1 MPAIRE
7 PGAFFIVFLFSFY
20 FWLIIFAAIVFGDP
34 HMITIDGVEYTFNG
48 HGEFIVS
55 KVKNSTFIL
64 QGRMEPLSNENSQES
79 RATVYTAFVS
89 KEDGSDTVQVKER
102 DRQKNH

>member
-1 MPAIRE
+1 MPTIRE
-7 PGAFFIVFLFSFY
+7 LDAFLSCSYFH
-20 FWLIIFAAIVFGDP
+20 FWLTIFAATGFGDP
-34 HMITIDGVEYTFNG
+34 HMITLDGVEYTFNG
-48 HGEFIVS
+48 HGEFIVL
-55 KVKNSTFIL
+55 KVKNSNFFL
-64 QGRMEPLSNENSQES
+64 QGRMEPLSDDNSQGS